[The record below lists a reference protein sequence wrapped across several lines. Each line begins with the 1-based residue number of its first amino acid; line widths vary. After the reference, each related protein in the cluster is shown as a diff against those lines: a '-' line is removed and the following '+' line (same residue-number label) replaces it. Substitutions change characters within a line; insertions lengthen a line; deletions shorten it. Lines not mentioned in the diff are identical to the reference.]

1 MWSLRDKVIKLLP
14 KLVFIGLVFG
24 YRFQTVQS
32 EMRQKGEAKL
42 KVRWKMSWWDVYK
55 NVKLPKTKKWKGNKE
70 ANIERC
76 I

>member
-32 EMRQKGEAKL
+32 KMRQKGEAKL
-42 KVRWKMSWWDVYK
+42 KVR
-55 NVKLPKTKKWKGNKE
+55 
-70 ANIERC
+70 
-76 I
+76 